1 MNKSRKIII
10 NRLKRTCAVCG
21 KEIKVNIYKDRSY
34 RGGHYFGKMEIP
46 IRKGKYKKV
55 GSTILCN
62 EKVDVVDWTGE
73 KKEVEYWECSECYW
87 KK

>member
-21 KEIKVNIYKDRSY
+21 KEIKVIIYKDRSY

-55 GSTILCN
+55 
-62 EKVDVVDWTGE
+62 DVVDWTGE
-73 KKEVEYWECSECYW
+73 KKEVEYWECSKCYW
-87 KK
+87 RK